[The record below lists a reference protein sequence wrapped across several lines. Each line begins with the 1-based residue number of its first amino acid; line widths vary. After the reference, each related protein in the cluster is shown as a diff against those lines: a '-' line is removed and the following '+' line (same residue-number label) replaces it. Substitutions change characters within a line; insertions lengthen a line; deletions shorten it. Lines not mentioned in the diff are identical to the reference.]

1 MSGEDLEQTLLR
13 YCLLYNEHLPQA
25 VLNSKTP
32 MDAMSM
38 WYASHPQ
45 IFLFPPGSNRQGCD
59 TYALKKVIVLQQN
72 FSGGVMHVSR
82 LQIENFRGIKK
93 AELHFL
99 GHTLLI
105 GGNNV
110 GKSTICEA
118 LDLVL
123 GPDRLNRTPPVDEFD
138 FRNAG
143 YLSEDGETPIPIRI
157 EVILVDLTDNIKTIC
172 PTNLEFWH
180 KIDNRLL
187 GKGEINSA
195 DDPDVELCLRLT
207 TFAQYDVEEDQ
218 FFAKTVYGRSEDN
231 EDANPRSI
239 PIKVKRAIGFLYLRT
254 IRTGS
259 RALSLER
266 GTLLDNIL
274 RMKEARKGMWENIRR
289 RMVTLDPP
297 IDADATELGPILD
310 EIEARLAEYIAPSGM
325 GRSTRL
331 FVSQLTRE
339 HLRKTIAFFLTM
351 GQGEEA
357 VPFQQAGSGTLNTLL
372 LALLT
377 FIADLKK
384 DNVIFA
390 MEEPEI
396 ALPPH
401 TQRRVAKY
409 LLEET
414 SQCFV
419 TSHSPYVIERFDPD
433 GILKLNRD
441 EQGAL
446 CGIPIKLPSGMKVKN
461 YRQNFRRAIAEAIL
475 SQGVIVGE
483 GITEQDALLVVAQKM
498 EDSNP
503 GLFPLDVAGLCV
515 INADGDGNLEKLGAF
530 FKEIGTPA
538 FAFFD
543 RKKRSN
549 EEIAALQ
556 NNYVI
561 AREIQQKGAEMLMV
575 EETPLDRQWQYLEI
589 LRAGDANG
597 RSKIPAERPPDDKI
611 RELIISMLRR
621 LKGESGAAKLL
632 ELCAVGELPKTI
644 TDFLADIYQR
654 YPKPKRKEMSVDA
667 VENDN
672 PILSETPG
680 N

>member
-1 MSGEDLEQTLLR
+1 MR
-13 YCLLYNEHLPQA
+13 
-25 VLNSKTP
+25 
-32 MDAMSM
+32 
-38 WYASHPQ
+38 
-45 IFLFPPGSNRQGCD
+45 
-59 TYALKKVIVLQQN
+59 
-72 FSGGVMHVSR
+72 VSR
-82 LQIENFRGIKK
+82 LQIENFRGIKN

-118 LDLVL
+118 IDLVL
-123 GPDRLNRTPPVDEFD
+123 GPDRLNRTPPVEEFD
-138 FRNAG
+138 FRNAN
-143 YLSEDGETPIPIRI
+143 YLNEEGETPVPIRI
-157 EVILVDLTDNIKTIC
+157 EAVLVDLTDDIKKLC
-172 PTNLEFWH
+172 AANLEFWQ
-180 KIDNRLL
+180 KTEKRVL
-187 GKGEINSA
+187 GEGEIGNT
-195 DDPDVELCLRLT
+195 DDPNVELCLRLIT
-207 TFAQYDVEEDQ
+207 VAQYDVEEDQ
-218 FFAKTVYGRSEDN
+218 FFAKTIYGRRDDDEEAD
-231 EDANPRSI
+231 PKSI
-239 PIKVKRAIGFLYLRT
+239 PTKVKRAIGFLYLRT

-274 RMKEARKGMWENIRR
+274 RMKEARKGMWEGIRR
-289 RMVTLDPP
+289 RLATIDPP
-297 IDADATELGPILD
+297 IDADATELRPILD
-310 EIEARLAEYIAPSGM
+310 EIEARLAEYIAPGSV

-351 GQGEEA
+351 GLGEEA

-401 TQRRVAKY
+401 TQRRIANY

-414 SQCFV
+414 SQCFI
-419 TSHSPYVIERFDPD
+419 TSHSPYVIERFEPD

-441 EQGAL
+441 EHGTLSGTA
-446 CGIPIKLPSGMKVKN
+446 IKLPPGMKAKN
-461 YRQNFRRAIAEAIL
+461 YRQNFRRAIAEAML
-475 SQGVIVGE
+475 GQGVIIGE

-498 EDSNP
+498 EDHDPN
-503 GLFPLDVAGLCV
+503 LLPLDVAGLSV
-515 INADGDGNLEKLGAF
+515 INSDGDGNLEKLGAF

-543 RKKRSN
+543 RKKRTDA
-549 EEIAALQ
+549 EITALQ
-556 NNYVI
+556 GSYVV
-561 AREIQQKGAEMLMV
+561 AKEIQQKGAEALMA
-575 EETPLDRQWQYLEI
+575 EEIPLNRQWEHLI
-589 LRAGDANG
+589 ALRAADTESRFG
-597 RSKIPAERPPDDKI
+597 IPPARPTDD
-611 RELIISMLRR
+611 ELRKLTTSTLKG

-632 ELCAVGELPKTI
+632 QLCAVAELPKTI
-644 TDFLADIYQR
+644 TDFLSDIYKR
-654 YPKPKRKEMSVDA
+654 YPKPKRKEAPDPQGDA
-667 VENDN
+667 AAAAF
-672 PILSETPG
+672 G

>member
-1 MSGEDLEQTLLR
+1 MR
-13 YCLLYNEHLPQA
+13 VA
-25 VLNSKTP
+25 
-32 MDAMSM
+32 
-38 WYASHPQ
+38 
-45 IFLFPPGSNRQGCD
+45 
-59 TYALKKVIVLQQN
+59 
-72 FSGGVMHVSR
+72 R
-82 LQIENFRGIKK
+82 LCIENFRGIQS
-93 AELHFL
+93 AMLHFS

-123 GPDRLNRTPPVDEFD
+123 GPDRLNRTPPVEEFD

-143 YLSEDGETPIPIRI
+143 YLNEDGETPVPIRI
-157 EVILVDLTDNIKTIC
+157 EVVLVDLTDDIKKLC
-172 PTNLEFWH
+172 AANLEFWQR
-180 KIDNRLL
+180 IDKRLL
-187 GKGEINSA
+187 GEGEIGNV
-195 DDPDVELCLRLT
+195 DDPNVELCLRLIT
-207 TFAQYDVEEDQ
+207 IAQYDIEEDQ
-218 FFAKTVYGRSEDN
+218 FFAKTIYGRNDDDDD
-231 EDANPRSI
+231 DADPRSI
-239 PIKVKRAIGFLYLRT
+239 PTKVKRAIGFLYLRT

-289 RMVTLDPP
+289 RLATLDPP

-310 EIEARLAEYIAPSGM
+310 EIEARLAEYIAPG
-325 GRSTRL
+325 GVDRSTRL

-351 GQGEEA
+351 GRGEEA

-377 FIADLKK
+377 FIAELKK

-401 TQRRVAKY
+401 TQRRIAHY

-419 TSHSPYVIERFDPD
+419 TSHSPYVIERFEPD

-441 EQGAL
+441 GR
-446 CGIPIKLPSGMKVKN
+446 GILSGTAIKLPASMKAKN
-461 YRQNFRRAIAEAIL
+461 YRQNFRRAIAEAML
-475 SQGVIVGE
+475 GQGVIVGE
-483 GITEQDALLVVAQKM
+483 GITEQDALLVAAQKM
-498 EDSNP
+498 EDHEP
-503 GLFPLDVAGLCV
+503 TLFPLDVAGLCV

-543 RKKRSN
+543 RKQRTDA
-549 EEIAALQ
+549 EIKALQ
-556 NNYVI
+556 GAYVV
-561 AREIQQKGAEMLMV
+561 AKEIRQKGAEVLMAD
-575 EETPLDRQWQYLEI
+575 ETPVDRQWQYL
-589 LRAGDANG
+589 DALHANDIEG
-597 RSKIPAERPPDDKI
+597 RFGIPAARPADDEVRK
-611 RELIISMLRR
+611 LTVSTLKG
-621 LKGESGAAKLL
+621 LKGEGGAAKLL
-632 ELCAVGELPKTI
+632 QLCAVDELPKTI
-644 TDFLADIYQR
+644 TDFLTDIYQR
-654 YPKPKRKEMSVDA
+654 YPKPKRKEALAAQTDA
-667 VENDN
+667 GAEAEGDNVAIAEN
-672 PILSETPG
+672 PEEL
-680 N
+680 

>member
-1 MSGEDLEQTLLR
+1 MR
-13 YCLLYNEHLPQA
+13 
-25 VLNSKTP
+25 
-32 MDAMSM
+32 
-38 WYASHPQ
+38 
-45 IFLFPPGSNRQGCD
+45 
-59 TYALKKVIVLQQN
+59 
-72 FSGGVMHVSR
+72 VSQ
-82 LQIENFRGIKK
+82 LQIENFRGIKE
-93 AELHFL
+93 AELYFS

-123 GPDRLNRTPPVDEFD
+123 GPDRLNRTPPVEEFD

-143 YLSEDGETPIPIRI
+143 YLKDDGETPVPIRI
-157 EVILVDLTDNIKTIC
+157 EAVLVDLTDDIKQLC
-172 PTNLEFWH
+172 AANLEFWH
-180 KIDNRLL
+180 KTEKRLL
-187 GKGEINSA
+187 GEGEIGNA
-195 DDPDVELCLRLT
+195 DDPNVELCLRLIT
-207 TFAQYDVEEDQ
+207 VAQYDVEEDQ
-218 FFAKTVYGRSEDN
+218 FYAKTIYGRSDDD
-231 EDANPRSI
+231 EDADPRSI
-239 PIKVKRAIGFLYLRT
+239 PTKVKRAIGFLYLRT

-274 RMKEARKGMWENIRR
+274 RLKEARKGMWESIRR
-289 RMVTLDPP
+289 RLATLDPP

-310 EIEARLAEYIAPSGM
+310 EIEARLAEYIAPGGE

-351 GQGEEA
+351 GGGEEA

-401 TQRRVAKY
+401 TQRRIANY

-419 TSHSPYVIERFDPD
+419 TSHSPYVIERFEPD

-441 EQGAL
+441 EQGILSGTA
-446 CGIPIKLPSGMKVKN
+446 IKLPAGMKAKN
-461 YRQNFRRAIAEAIL
+461 YRQNFRRAIAEAML
-475 SQGVIVGE
+475 GKGVIVGE

-498 EDSNP
+498 EDNNP
-503 GLFPLDVAGLCV
+503 DLFPLDVAGLCV
-515 INADGDGNLEKLGAF
+515 INAEGDGNLEKLGAF

-543 RKKRSN
+543 RKKRTD

-556 NNYVI
+556 GSYIV
-561 AREIQQKGAEMLMV
+561 AKEIPQKGAEVLMA
-575 EETPLDRQWQYLEI
+575 EETPLDRQWQYLEA
-589 LRAGDANG
+589 LRAEDADG
-597 RSKIPAERPPDDKI
+597 RFMIPAARPADDVI
-611 RELIISMLRR
+611 RGLTTSTLKG
-621 LKGESGAAKLL
+621 LKGEGGAARLL
-632 ELCAVGELPKTI
+632 ELCTVGELPKTI

-654 YPKPKRKEMSVDA
+654 YPKPKRKEVPSPQPDA
-667 VENDN
+667 VADAAGDN
-672 PILSETPG
+672 AAAEGPG

>member
-1 MSGEDLEQTLLR
+1 MR
-13 YCLLYNEHLPQA
+13 
-25 VLNSKTP
+25 
-32 MDAMSM
+32 
-38 WYASHPQ
+38 
-45 IFLFPPGSNRQGCD
+45 
-59 TYALKKVIVLQQN
+59 
-72 FSGGVMHVSR
+72 VSR

-93 AELHFL
+93 AELHFA

-123 GPDRLNRTPPVDEFD
+123 GPDRLNRTPPVEEFD

-143 YLSEDGETPIPIRI
+143 YLNEDGETPVPIRI
-157 EVILVDLTDNIKTIC
+157 EAVLVDLTDDIKKLC
-172 PTNLEFWH
+172 AANLEFWH
-180 KIDNRLL
+180 KADKRLL
-187 GKGEINSA
+187 GEGDIANA
-195 DDPDVELCLRLT
+195 DDPNVELCLRLIT
-207 TFAQYDVEEDQ
+207 VAQYDIEEDQ
-218 FFAKTVYGRSEDN
+218 FFAKTIYGRSDDDD
-231 EDANPRSI
+231 DADPRSI
-239 PIKVKRAIGFLYLRT
+239 PTKVKRAIGFLYLRT

-274 RMKEARKGMWENIRR
+274 RMKEARKGMWESIRQR
-289 RMVTLDPP
+289 LATLDPP

-310 EIEARLAEYIAPSGM
+310 EIEARLAEYIAPGSE

-351 GQGEEA
+351 GRGEEA

-401 TQRRVAKY
+401 TQRRIANY

-419 TSHSPYVIERFDPD
+419 TSHSPYVIERFEPD

-441 EQGAL
+441 EHGTLSGTA
-446 CGIPIKLPSGMKVKN
+446 IKLPAGMKAKN
-461 YRQNFRRAIAEAIL
+461 YRQNFRRAIAEAML
-475 SQGVIVGE
+475 GQGVIVGDPIE
-483 GITEQDALLVVAQKM
+483 LRCEPSRSRSRYRRSPRTPAHFKLCSPGPARVAHFATRCRSAHPTGLRPACSPRRFTGKRTRHPFVADHVAQSPVQPSHVQTSCLERARLAAMAAFAGALAVGSAAPPGRRRLERQRQAKA
-498 EDSNP
+498 EGKIKGRGTSPLENP
-503 GLFPLDVAGLCV
+503 VCTWGWRSTR
-515 INADGDGNLEKLGAF
+515 LGAAVCR
-530 FKEIGTPA
+530 EGAPCRADTGEVA
-538 FAFFD
+538 CLV
-543 RKKRSN
+543 RWT
-549 EEIAALQ
+549 AL
-556 NNYVI
+556 VLD
-561 AREIQQKGAEMLMV
+561 GAV
-575 EETPLDRQWQYLEI
+575 
-589 LRAGDANG
+589 
-597 RSKIPAERPPDDKI
+597 S
-611 RELIISMLRR
+611 
-621 LKGESGAAKLL
+621 
-632 ELCAVGELPKTI
+632 
-644 TDFLADIYQR
+644 
-654 YPKPKRKEMSVDA
+654 
-667 VENDN
+667 
-672 PILSETPG
+672 
-680 N
+680 

>member
-1 MSGEDLEQTLLR
+1 MR
-13 YCLLYNEHLPQA
+13 
-25 VLNSKTP
+25 
-32 MDAMSM
+32 
-38 WYASHPQ
+38 
-45 IFLFPPGSNRQGCD
+45 
-59 TYALKKVIVLQQN
+59 
-72 FSGGVMHVSR
+72 VSR
-82 LQIENFRGIKK
+82 LQIENFRGIRK
-93 AELHFL
+93 AELYFS

-105 GGNNV
+105 GGNNI

-123 GPDRLNRTPPVDEFD
+123 GPERLNRTPPVEEFD

-157 EVILVDLTDNIKTIC
+157 EAVLINLTDTIKKLC
-172 PTNLEFWH
+172 AVNLEFWH
-180 KIDNRLL
+180 KTEKRLL
-187 GKGEINSA
+187 AAGEIGA
-195 DDPDVELCLRLT
+195 TDDPNVEFCLRLIT
-207 TFAQYDVEEDQ
+207 VAQYDVEEDQ
-218 FFAKTVYGRSEDN
+218 FYAKTIYGRNDDN
-231 EDANPRSI
+231 DDADPKPI
-239 PIKVKRAIGFLYLRT
+239 PTKVKRAIGFLYLRT

-274 RMKEARKGMWENIRR
+274 RMKEARKGMWESIRR
-289 RMVTLDPP
+289 RLATLNPS

-310 EIEARLAEYIAPSGM
+310 EIEARLAEYIAPGGT

-377 FIADLKK
+377 LIADLKK

-401 TQRRVAKY
+401 TQRRIANY

-419 TSHSPYVIERFDPD
+419 TSHSPYVIERFEPD

-441 EQGAL
+441 DQGSLSA
-446 CGIPIKLPSGMKVKN
+446 ITIKLPSGMKTKN
-461 YRQNFRRAIAEAIL
+461 YRQNFRRAIAEAML
-475 SQGVIVGE
+475 GQGVIVGE
-483 GITEQDALLVVAQKM
+483 GVTEQDALLVAAQKM
-498 EDSNP
+498 EESDLN
-503 GLFPLDVAGLCV
+503 LFPLDVAGLCV
-515 INADGDGNLEKLGAF
+515 INSEGDGNLEKLGAF
-530 FKEIGTPA
+530 FKEIGIPN

-543 RKKRSN
+543 RKKRTDA
-549 EEIAALQ
+549 EITALQ
-556 NNYVI
+556 SNYVV
-561 AREIQQKGAEMLMV
+561 AKEIQQKGAERLMAD
-575 EETPLDRQWQYLEI
+575 ETPLGRQWQYLEA
-589 LRAGDANG
+589 LRTEDTDG
-597 RSKIPAERPPDDKI
+597 RFMIPTSRPADDVI
-611 RELIISMLRR
+611 RELTFSTLRG
-621 LKGESGAAKLL
+621 LKGEGGAARLL
-632 ELCAVGELPKTI
+632 QLCSVGELPKTI

-654 YPKPKRKEMSVDA
+654 YPKPKRKEASPEQTPP
-667 VENDN
+667 VEDVGNDVA
-672 PILSETPG
+672 ETIG
-680 N
+680 G

>member
-1 MSGEDLEQTLLR
+1 MR
-13 YCLLYNEHLPQA
+13 
-25 VLNSKTP
+25 
-32 MDAMSM
+32 
-38 WYASHPQ
+38 
-45 IFLFPPGSNRQGCD
+45 
-59 TYALKKVIVLQQN
+59 
-72 FSGGVMHVSR
+72 VSR
-82 LQIENFRGIKK
+82 LSVENFRGIKK
-93 AELHFL
+93 AELHFS
-99 GHTLLI
+99 GHALLI

-110 GKSTICEA
+110 GKSTVCEA

-123 GPDRLNRTPPVDEFD
+123 GPDRLNRTPPVEEFD

-143 YLSEDGETPIPIRI
+143 YLDADGETVIPIRI
-157 EVILVDLTDNIKTIC
+157 EAILVDLTDDIKTLC
-172 PTNLEFWH
+172 AANLEFWH
-180 KIDNRLL
+180 KTERRLL
-187 GKGEINSA
+187 GEGEIAAA
-195 DDPDVELCLRLT
+195 DDPNVELCLRLIT
-207 TFAQYDVEEDQ
+207 LARYDIDEDQ
-218 FFAKTVYGRSEDN
+218 FVARTIYGRSDDDVEG
-231 EDANPRSI
+231 EPKAI
-239 PIKVKRAIGFLYLRT
+239 PVRVKRAIGFLYLRT

-274 RMKEARKGMWENIRR
+274 RMKEARKGMWEGIRR
-289 RMVTLDPP
+289 RLAAIDPP

-310 EIEARLAEYIAPSGM
+310 EIEARLAEYIAPGGE

-339 HLRKTIAFFLTM
+339 HLRKTISFFLTM

-357 VPFQQAGSGTLNTLL
+357 VPFQQAGSGTLNTLV

-377 FIADLKK
+377 FVADIKK

-401 TQRRVAKY
+401 TQRRIANY

-419 TSHSPYVIERFDPD
+419 TSHSPYVIERFEPD

-441 EQGAL
+441 EHGELTGMA
-446 CGIPIKLPSGMKVKN
+446 IKLPSGMKAKN

-475 SQGVIVGE
+475 GRGVIVGE
-483 GITEQDALLVVAQKM
+483 GITEQDALLVAAQKM

-503 GLFPLDVAGLCV
+503 DLFQLDVAGICV

-543 RKKRSN
+543 RKKRTDD
-549 EEIAALQ
+549 EIAALQ
-556 NNYVI
+556 AAYVVAKEI
-561 AREIQQKGAEMLMV
+561 AQKGAEVLMA
-575 EETPLDRQWQYLEI
+575 EETPLDRQWRYLDA
-589 LRAGDANG
+589 LRNEDGEG
-597 RSKIPAERPPDDKI
+597 RFKIPAVRPTDDVI
-611 RELIISMLRR
+611 RGLTISTLKG
-621 LKGESGAAKLL
+621 LKGEGGAARLL
-632 ELCAVGELPKTI
+632 ELCAVGELPPTI
-644 TDFLADIYQR
+644 TAFLNDIYQR
-654 YPKPKRKEMSVDA
+654 YPKPKRKEVAAPQADA
-667 VENDN
+667 PESGAAPDN
-672 PILSETPG
+672 TADDAPG
-680 N
+680 G

>member
-1 MSGEDLEQTLLR
+1 MR
-13 YCLLYNEHLPQA
+13 
-25 VLNSKTP
+25 
-32 MDAMSM
+32 
-38 WYASHPQ
+38 
-45 IFLFPPGSNRQGCD
+45 
-59 TYALKKVIVLQQN
+59 
-72 FSGGVMHVSR
+72 VSR

-93 AELHFL
+93 AELHFS

-123 GPDRLNRTPPVDEFD
+123 GPDRLNRTPPVEEFD

-143 YLSEDGETPIPIRI
+143 YLNEDGETPVPIRI
-157 EVILVDLTDNIKTIC
+157 EVVLVDLTDDIKKLC
-172 PTNLEFWH
+172 AANLEFWH
-180 KIDNRLL
+180 TADKRLL
-187 GKGEINSA
+187 GEGEIANA
-195 DDPDVELCLRLT
+195 DDANVELCLRLIT
-207 TFAQYDVEEDQ
+207 VAQYDIEEDQ
-218 FFAKTVYGRSEDN
+218 FFAKTVYGRSDDDD
-231 EDANPRSI
+231 DADPRSI
-239 PIKVKRAIGFLYLRT
+239 PTKVKRAIGFLYLRT

-274 RMKEARKGMWENIRR
+274 RMKEARKGMWESIRR
-289 RMVTLDPP
+289 RLATLDPP

-310 EIEARLAEYIAPSGM
+310 EIEARLAEYIAPGGT

-351 GQGEEA
+351 GRGEEA

-401 TQRRVAKY
+401 TQRRIANY

-419 TSHSPYVIERFDPD
+419 TSHSPYVIERFEPD
-433 GILKLNRD
+433 GILKLGRD
-441 EQGAL
+441 EQGTLTGTA
-446 CGIPIKLPSGMKVKN
+446 IKLPAGMKAKN
-461 YRQNFRRAIAEAIL
+461 YRQNFRRAIAEAML
-475 SQGVIVGE
+475 GQGVIVGE

-498 EDSNP
+498 EDNDP
-503 GLFPLDVAGLCV
+503 ALFPLDVAGLCV

-543 RKKRSN
+543 RKKRTDA
-549 EEIAALQ
+549 EIATLQ
-556 NNYVI
+556 ASYVV
-561 AREIQQKGAEMLMV
+561 AKEIQQKGAEVLMA
-575 EETPLDRQWQYLEI
+575 EETPLDRQWQYLEA
-589 LRAGDANG
+589 LRAEDTDG
-597 RSKIPAERPPDDKI
+597 RFGIPAARPADD
-611 RELIISMLRR
+611 ELRKLTTSTLKG
-621 LKGESGAAKLL
+621 LKGEGGAAKLL
-632 ELCAVGELPKTI
+632 QLCAVAELPKTI

-654 YPKPKRKEMSVDA
+654 YPKPKRKEVPGPHADAKAEAVGNNEAA
-667 VENDN
+667 VED
-672 PILSETPG
+672 PEEL
-680 N
+680 

>member
-1 MSGEDLEQTLLR
+1 MR
-13 YCLLYNEHLPQA
+13 
-25 VLNSKTP
+25 
-32 MDAMSM
+32 
-38 WYASHPQ
+38 
-45 IFLFPPGSNRQGCD
+45 I
-59 TYALKKVIVLQQN
+59 
-72 FSGGVMHVSR
+72 SR
-82 LQIENFRGIKK
+82 LHIENFRGIKV
-93 AELHFL
+93 ADLHFS

-123 GPDRLNRTPPVDEFD
+123 GPDRLNRTPPVEEFD
-138 FRNAG
+138 FRNAR
-143 YLSEDGETPIPIRI
+143 YLDEDGETPVPIRL
-157 EVILVDLTDNIKTIC
+157 EAVLVDLSDDIKKLC
-172 PTNLEFWH
+172 AANLEFWH
-180 KIDNRLL
+180 RAEKRILGEAEIDN
-187 GKGEINSA
+187 A
-195 DDPDVELCLRLT
+195 DDPNVELCLRLIT
-207 TFAQYDVEEDQ
+207 VAQYEVEEDQ
-218 FFAKTVYGRSEDN
+218 FFAKTIYGRSDDDDEAD
-231 EDANPRSI
+231 PRSI
-239 PIKVKRAIGFLYLRT
+239 PTKVKRAIGFLYLRT

-274 RMKEARKGMWENIRR
+274 RLKEARKGMWENIRLR
-289 RMVTLDPP
+289 LATIDPP

-310 EIEARLAEYIAPSGM
+310 EIEARLAEYVAPGSD

-339 HLRKTIAFFLTM
+339 HLRKTISFFLTM

-401 TQRRVAKY
+401 TQRRIANY

-419 TSHSPYVIERFDPD
+419 TSHSPYVIERFEPD

-441 EQGAL
+441 EHGLLSGTA
-446 CGIPIKLPSGMKVKN
+446 IKLPPGMKAKN

-475 SQGVIVGE
+475 GKGVIVGE
-483 GITEQDALLVVAQKM
+483 GITEQDALSVVAQKM
-498 EDSNP
+498 EDNDP
-503 GLFPLDVAGLCV
+503 DLFPLDVAGLCV

-530 FKEIGTPA
+530 FKEVGTPA

-543 RKKRSN
+543 RKKRTDD
-549 EEIAALQ
+549 EITALRG
-556 NNYVI
+556 NYTV
-561 AREIQQKGAEMLMV
+561 AQEIPQKGAEVLMA
-575 EETPLDRQWQYLEI
+575 EETPLDRQWQYLEA
-589 LRAGDANG
+589 LRDEDGDG
-597 RSKIPAERPPDDKI
+597 RFMIPTARPADEVI
-611 RELIISMLRR
+611 RGLTVSTLKG
-621 LKGESGAAKLL
+621 LKGEGGAAKLL
-632 ELCAVGELPKTI
+632 EFCSVDELPKTV
-644 TDFLADIYQR
+644 TDFLSDIYQR
-654 YPKPKRKEMSVDA
+654 YPKPKRREIVIEPPEAIEEAQDSNA
-667 VENDN
+667 VAAV
-672 PILSETPG
+672 PG
-680 N
+680 D